1 MSMRVDKF
9 LNTVN
14 ITKRRAISEDMC
26 KSGVVSINGIV
37 AKPSKDVKIGDK
49 ITIKFIAKE
58 VSYEVLAI
66 PATKSIP
73 KSEQNSYVK
82 EI

>member
-1 MSMRVDKF
+1 MRVDKF

-58 VSYEVLAI
+58 VNYEVLAI

-73 KSEQNSYVK
+73 KSDQNSYVK

>member
-49 ITIKFIAKE
+49 ITIKFIVKE